1 MMLSFPA
8 LLLRLGVAIIL
19 GAAIGLER
27 ESTEHAAGLRTQA
40 LVALGSSLF
49 TIISAF
55 GFLSFLGVPHI
66 QIDPTRIASY
76 IVAGIGFLGAG
87 SIFLARNQE
96 RVRGLTTAASVWLVA
111 AVGMACGA
119 GLLLEATAA
128 TILALI
134 VLVLLRFAEQY
145 ILHRQES
152 DVQHLYIE
160 APSLSGPMFSQV
172 YETCVRAQVAVESL
186 RVRAEQELDTI
197 EVICHIPYA
206 VALAQLIDDLRA
218 LPGVRAVHMHLHG
231 SAKENLMTKET
242 ALHTSMLFLK
252 RKNKGKTQ

>member
-1 MMLSFPA
+1 MMISFPT
-8 LLLRLGVAIIL
+8 LLLRLGVAIVL

-27 ESTEHAAGLRTQA
+27 ESNEHTAGLRTQA

-55 GFLSFLGVPHI
+55 GFLSFLGVAHI

-96 RVRGLTTAASVWLVA
+96 RVRGLTTAATVWLVA

-134 VLVLLRFAEQY
+134 VLVVLRFAEQY
-145 ILHRQES
+145 LLRGRKS
-152 DVQHLYIE
+152 NVQHLYIE
-160 APSLSGPMFSQV
+160 AASLSGPMLSQV
-172 YETCVRAQVAVESL
+172 YETCAHAQVAIESL

-197 EVICHIPYA
+197 EVICHIPDA
-206 VALAQLIDDLRA
+206 AALAQLIDDLRA
-218 LPGVRAVHMHLHG
+218 LPGVHAVHMDLHG
-231 SAKENLMTKET
+231 T
-242 ALHTSMLFLK
+242 ASESHSP
-252 RKNKGKTQ
+252 Q